1 MAGAVIIAAGCVGLG
16 FWQLDRLGQRRAH
29 NREVE
34 AAMRAAPASL
44 ESPGTRPTRLMRVR
58 LEGAPDYRH
67 EIAITGR
74 TRNGSPGVNIVTP
87 FRIAGRD
94 TAVLVN
100 RGWVYS
106 PDASQVD
113 FARWK
118 EGDSM
123 SVTGYVDTLSTGKS
137 AVGAPVRQVRQ
148 LEHHRI
154 AAQLPYPV
162 APYFVVAQAEGTTRG
177 PDTPVRLPLPSLDEG
192 SHKSYAVQWFSFA
205 VIALLGT
212 GAYLRASRQR
222 SA

>member
-1 MAGAVIIAAGCVGLG
+1 
-16 FWQLDRLGQRRAH
+16 
-29 NREVE
+29 
-34 AAMRAAPASL
+34 
-44 ESPGTRPTRLMRVR
+44 MRVR

-87 FRIAGRD
+87 FRIAGRAA
-94 TAVLVN
+94 AVLVN

-118 EGDSM
+118 ETDSM
-123 SVTGYVDTLSTGKS
+123 TVMGYVDTLSTGKS
-137 AVGAPVRQVRQ
+137 EVAAPVRRVRH

-162 APYFVVAQAEGTTRG
+162 APYFVVALEEGTTRG
-177 PDTPVRLPLPSLDEG
+177 PDTPVRLPLPALDEG
-192 SHKSYAVQWFSFA
+192 PHKSYAIQWFSFGI
-205 VIALLGT
+205 IALLGT
-212 GAYLRASRQR
+212 AAYLRASRLR